1 MIFQNM
7 LLKDILKF
15 YKINHTETESHS
27 TFEAVLSLQHTWDK
41 HKPRGSFV

>member
-27 TFEAVLSLQHTWDK
+27 IFEAVLSLQHTWDK